1 MTLGGQVYCWSEEQ
15 PEPVLVDDEGTA
27 VAVELAK
34 DRARLT
40 AEGELSGIAYVLR
53 ADGRLEA
60 LPPDMPAV
68 TGIDGPV
75 KRVSFNGYTSVTGGE
90 DACAVTVDG
99 ALFCT
104 GETLLPSAEHRRT
117 MPSEFI
123 EIPLEEA
130 AIDVA
135 VGASKGN
142 VVLSSGTVLSW
153 GFLEELDGEYM
164 RPLSLDRFQRT
175 PVPVLGL
182 PDPEAP

>member
-1 MTLGGQVYCWSEEQ
+1 
-15 PEPVLVDDEGTA
+15 VDDQGTA
-27 VAVELAK
+27 VAVELARG
-34 DRARLT
+34 RARLNLD
-40 AEGELSGIAYVLR
+40 GELSGIAYVLR

-68 TGIDGPV
+68 TGITGPV
-75 KRVSFNGYTSVTGGE
+75 KRLSFNGYSGVPAGGLGE

-104 GETLLPSAEHRRT
+104 GATLLPSAEHRST
-117 MPSEFI
+117 GPSEFI

-130 AIDVA
+130 AVDVA
-135 VGASKGN
+135 VGSAKGN
-142 VVLSSGTVLSW
+142 VLLASGTVLTW
-153 GFLEELDGEYM
+153 GFIQELDGRYM